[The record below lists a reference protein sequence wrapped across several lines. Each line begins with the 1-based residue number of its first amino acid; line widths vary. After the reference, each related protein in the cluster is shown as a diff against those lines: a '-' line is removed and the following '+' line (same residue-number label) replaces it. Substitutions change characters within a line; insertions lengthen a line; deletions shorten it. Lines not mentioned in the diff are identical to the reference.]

1 MHVTWLPP
9 PPHTLDSSAV
19 CKTLDR
25 LRRGSRRLIAC
36 NNCIAAVQ
44 QGEMQTRAGE
54 DNLEY
59 LPIKQ
64 EKYIL
69 SSIGGKCKQNIIMQ
83 VAGGNIVAIFAPAA
97 AVRCGCGG
105 VVGTVCRA
113 RVLMTISYI
122 SHCSRISEY
131 NYTCGHNRFYNPC
144 GIEVSKKFRK
154 FRTCAYNKCLL
165 SV

>member
-1 MHVTWLPP
+1 
-9 PPHTLDSSAV
+9 
-19 CKTLDR
+19 
-25 LRRGSRRLIAC
+25 
-36 NNCIAAVQ
+36 
-44 QGEMQTRAGE
+44 MQTKHNYASGRGE
-54 DNLEY
+54 Y
-59 LPIKQ
+59 
-64 EKYIL
+64 
-69 SSIGGKCKQNIIMQ
+69 C
-83 VAGGNIVAIFAPAA
+83 IVAIFAHAA

-154 FRTCAYNKCLL
+154 G
-165 SV
+165 V

>member
-44 QGEMQTRAGE
+44 QGGMQTQAGE

-83 VAGGNIVAIFAPAA
+83 VAGGNIALWRYTPLPLQCVVVA
-97 AVRCGCGG
+97 VE
-105 VVGTVCRA
+105 
-113 RVLMTISYI
+113 L
-122 SHCSRISEY
+122 
-131 NYTCGHNRFYNPC
+131 
-144 GIEVSKKFRK
+144 
-154 FRTCAYNKCLL
+154 
-165 SV
+165 

>member
-1 MHVTWLPP
+1 MQNSGQGQERIQASHCLEQL
-9 PPHTLDSSAV
+9 HRS
-19 CKTLDR
+19 
-25 LRRGSRRLIAC
+25 G
-36 NNCIAAVQ
+36 AA
-44 QGEMQTRAGE
+44 GGMQTQAGE

-64 EKYIL
+64 GKYIL
-69 SSIGGKCKQNIIMQ
+69 PSIGGKCKLNIIMQ
-83 VAGGNIVAIFAPAA
+83 VAGGVLDIVAIFSPAT

-144 GIEVSKKFRK
+144 GIEVSKKFRESS
-154 FRTCAYNKCLL
+154 Y
-165 SV
+165 

>member
-9 PPHTLDSSAV
+9 LLLPTHIRFVST
-19 CKTLDR
+19 
-25 LRRGSRRLIAC
+25 
-36 NNCIAAVQ
+36 VQ
-44 QGEMQTRAGE
+44 NSGQGQERIQASHCLEQLHRSVEAGG

-64 EKYIL
+64 GKYIL
-69 SSIGGKCKQNIIMQ
+69 PSIGGKCKQNIIMQ
-83 VAGGNIVAIFAPAA
+83 VAGGDIVPIFSPAA
-97 AVRCGCGG
+97 AVRCGCGV

-144 GIEVSKKFRK
+144 GIEVSKKFRESS
-154 FRTCAYNKCLL
+154 Y
-165 SV
+165 